1 MGQDTHHK
9 QSRVRSTSTEL
20 GQERAGTSVP
30 GHAGAQ
36 GTRAAPHGAGW
47 SPGVGRRLSK
57 SRRVARHQTGCCLLL
72 LFAWKQ
78 HRTLLPTRT
87 TQRGPSGTKGQR
99 PTWLPCPAS
108 LSGCGVDG
116 AEENP
121 SQDIDFNFLRIK
133 KKKPNQT
140 DKNFLKTASYLI
152 ISQKLAWKHHL
163 PVPAPG
169 SACPPQPSSP
179 GMGSASFR
187 ALPPTH
193 SVSRVQ
199 GTPRPPLPSVGPGRG
214 AGGFGQPQWVLSHP
228 HPPKLSSSA

>member
-1 MGQDTHHK
+1 MQTGNETLGGKLQNSKTISGRSPGDLRDGEDWLRSRSSWQVGQDTHHK

-72 LFAWKQ
+72 LFACKQ

-133 KKKPNQT
+133 KKKTKPNRQ
-140 DKNFLKTASYLI
+140 KTS
-152 ISQKLAWKHHL
+152 
-163 PVPAPG
+163 
-169 SACPPQPSSP
+169 
-179 GMGSASFR
+179 
-187 ALPPTH
+187 
-193 SVSRVQ
+193 
-199 GTPRPPLPSVGPGRG
+199 
-214 AGGFGQPQWVLSHP
+214 
-228 HPPKLSSSA
+228 

>member
-140 DKNFLKTASYLI
+140 DKKLPENSFLPHNFTE
-152 ISQKLAWKHHL
+152 ISLETSSARTCSRLCLSPPAQL
-163 PVPAPG
+163 PWHGQCQLQG
-169 SACPPQPSSP
+169 SA
-179 GMGSASFR
+179 
-187 ALPPTH
+187 
-193 SVSRVQ
+193 
-199 GTPRPPLPSVGPGRG
+199 
-214 AGGFGQPQWVLSHP
+214 P
-228 HPPKLSSSA
+228 HPQHVPSAGHTQTPTSFCGSWKGSRRVWAAPVGS